1 MTMIRPLRSLCL
13 LLGFTLAATA
23 APVPPPDKLLPSD
36 ALLVLTVTDVAQART
51 TSGQWTTL
59 RLWNDPAMKP
69 FREKLTTKFKE
80 EIAEPLEKELGVKFA
95 DYSSLAQGQCTLAL
109 TQGETDKAPEFL
121 LLLDARDKS
130 ETLKTKLADLK
141 KKWVDS
147 GKQLKTEKI
156 RDIEITTLIVSPDE
170 LTKSLDKAFSGPGA
184 ANPPGGARPKRT
196 GKPIEL
202 MIGQSD
208 SLLILG
214 SSARSIEKVLIRQS
228 GGGVPSLS
236 EQASFAASYNSQF
249 RDSLAYG
256 WINLKT
262 ILDMVM
268 KKAAAGEEDP
278 SAQNQMMPRPDR
290 ILSALGLSALQTLAF
305 NLRDL
310 PEGVSAQ
317 LQLNVPEASRKG
329 LIKIL
334 AFEAKEASPPPFVP
348 ADAIKF
354 TRVRLDLPKAWAT
367 LENALVEAMP
377 QMAGVIKLLVDNAGK
392 DKDPDFDLR
401 KNLIANLGDDIVTYQ
416 KAPRK
421 QTLQDLDSPPTLVLL
436 SSPKAEQLA
445 AAFKALGSVFP
456 QRSSKLKE
464 REFLG
469 RTVYAMN
476 FSLPGMDSRQGE
488 RTLNYAASGGYL
500 ALSYDM
506 AVLEEYLRNSGTA
519 PKALREATGLAEAAQ
534 KVGGMNAGF
543 FGYENQ
549 VESMRATVE
558 ILKKESGSL
567 ANLFGG
573 SPIASRLGVNEKD
586 FQEWLDFSLLPPFDQ
601 IAKYFHFAVYGGGVT
616 SEGIRFKAFSPV
628 PPQLRK

>member
-1 MTMIRPLRSLCL
+1 MTLIHPRHLLCL
-13 LLGFTLAATA
+13 LLGFTFAATA
-23 APVPPPDKLLPSD
+23 APVPAPDKLLPSD
-36 ALLVLTVTDVAQART
+36 ALLMLTVTDVAQART
-51 TSGQWTTL
+51 TSGQWATL
-59 RLWNDPAMKP
+59 RLWNDPALKP

-80 EIAEPLEKELGVKFA
+80 EITEPLEKELGVKFA
-95 DYSSLAQGQCTLAL
+95 DYSNLAQGQCTFAL
-109 TQGETDKAPEFL
+109 MLGEADKAPEFL
-121 LLLDARDKS
+121 LLMDARDKG
-130 ETLKTKLADLK
+130 EALKTKLAELK
-141 KKWVDS
+141 KKWVES
-147 GKQLKTEKI
+147 GKQLKTDKI
-156 RDIEITTLIVSPDE
+156 RDIEMTTLIVSPDE
-170 LTKSLDKAFSGPGA
+170 LTKSLDRAFSGGGA
-184 ANPPGGARPKRT
+184 GNPGARPKRT
-196 GKPIEL
+196 GKPIEV

-214 SSARSIEKVLIRQS
+214 SSAKNIEKVLIRQS

-236 EQASFAASYNSQF
+236 EQASFAASYNSQL
-249 RDSLAYG
+249 RGSLAYG

-262 ILDMVM
+262 IVDAVM
-268 KKAAAGEEDP
+268 KKASASEEDP
-278 SAQNQMMPRPDR
+278 SAQDQRMPRPDR

-334 AFEAKEASPPPFVP
+334 AFEAKDASPPPFVP

-354 TRVRLDLPKAWAT
+354 SRVRLDLPKAWGM
-367 LENALVEAMP
+367 LENALVEAVP
-377 QMAGVIKLLVDNAGK
+377 QMAGFIKMLVDNVGK
-392 DKDPDFDLR
+392 DKDPNFDLR
-401 KNLIANLGDDIVTYQ
+401 KNLIANLGDDIITYQ

-436 SSPKAEQLA
+436 SSPKAEPLA
-445 AAFKALGSVFP
+445 AAFKALGSLS
-456 QRSSKLKE
+456 QGRSGTVKE

-476 FSLPGMDSRQGE
+476 FSLPGMNDRQGS
-488 RTLNYAASGGYL
+488 RTLHYAASGGYL

-506 AVLEEYLRNSGTA
+506 ALLEEYLRNSGTA
-519 PKALREATGLAEAAQ
+519 PKALRETAGLAEAAQ
-534 KVGGMNAGF
+534 KVGGMSAGF

-586 FQEWLDFSLLPPFDQ
+586 FQEWLDFSLLPSFDQ
-601 IAKYFHFAVYGGGVT
+601 IAKYFHFAVYGGGAT
-616 SEGIRFKAFSPV
+616 SEGISFKAFSPV